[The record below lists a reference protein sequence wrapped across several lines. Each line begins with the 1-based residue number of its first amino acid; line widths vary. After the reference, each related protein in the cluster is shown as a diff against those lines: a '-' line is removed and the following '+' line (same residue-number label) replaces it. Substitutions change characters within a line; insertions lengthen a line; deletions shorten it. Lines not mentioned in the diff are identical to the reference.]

1 MPTEL
6 LTGRPHRIREEVVL
20 QLPRV
25 GWLVQPSGG
34 EPGHLCGC
42 PAMLAG
48 EDLPVLRA
56 FPIGGQWW
64 GMFETWPQRQR
75 PWPLFSPG
83 SWVPAPAPPMP
94 SPTVPGQGCV
104 KHHPLPAFEATES
117 PSGHRGPAGLDEVTS
132 GGVHRSTAGQRR
144 EYRGRGGSSFGQT
157 DPGFNPH
164 SASSL
169 SSLVQVT

>member
-1 MPTEL
+1 M
-6 LTGRPHRIREEVVL
+6 VL

-48 EDLPVLRA
+48 EDLTFLRA
-56 FPIGGQWW
+56 FPHLLDVSCGELLKLGPRDALALVQ
-64 GMFETWPQRQR
+64 
-75 PWPLFSPG
+75 PWKLGPCTSP
-83 SWVPAPAPPMP
+83 PR
-94 SPTVPGQGCV
+94 
-104 KHHPLPAFEATES
+104 PLPRCLGKGVSSVT
-117 PSGHRGPAGLDEVTS
+117 PSLPSRQLSHRLGTGDLAGLDEVTS
-132 GGVHRSTAGQRR
+132 GVVPRSIAGGRR
-144 EYRGRGGSSFGQT
+144 EHRGRGGSSFGQT

-164 SASSL
+164 FSTSSL